1 MPLCEGVPGTVR
13 QILNALWSQKG
24 FQQVL
29 DLRHRR
35 GARAGGIEAA
45 AREGGGSEQC
55 QIIFRGLG
63 QSPGPKATSV
73 ICMRFRAP
81 NGPGSSSS

>member
-1 MPLCEGVPGTVR
+1 MPLCEGVPGTVG

-35 GARAGGIEAA
+35 GARARGIEAA
-45 AREGGGSEQC
+45 AREGGGLS
-55 QIIFRGLG
+55 
-63 QSPGPKATSV
+63 SV
-73 ICMRFRAP
+73 GSFFGASGNRRAQRRHL
-81 NGPGSSSS
+81 